1 MSISTKLEPLKL
13 ADEVEQRYIRYL
25 KTTFYFKDAE
35 FRRSFESALDSGH
48 LVKGPYLEATP
59 VYRKEGT
66 TAADLARQFL
76 GDEPDAG
83 FAGALPSYSL
93 YLHQQNAIRRVCQGR
108 NVIVAT
114 GTGSGKTEAYLLP
127 ILFHLYKQ
135 RLAGQAP
142 AGVRALVLYPMNALA
157 NDQRRRLGELGEKFK
172 QGGSGFSFTFGRY
185 TGEAPEREGDTY
197 RKAAARLEDRLAGEL
212 VLRNEM
218 RESPPDILLT
228 NYSMLEY
235 LLLRPKDSQLFDEG
249 RGSTWHFLVLDEAH
263 QYRGTKGMEMAML
276 VRRLKQRL
284 KEGGLTGRLQCIAT
298 SASLGRGAQDR
309 AGLANFARDLFDEP
323 FDEEDVLVEETVD
336 EPAEGSLD
344 LTVKDYGR
352 LGRGAAEQVFESLKG
367 GEFEVDGGDRAATRF
382 SLLQK
387 DRRFVKLRRS
397 LGKPRL
403 VAELVDE
410 VFPEIVER
418 DRQQRLSE
426 YVDLLSATK
435 DPALETSLLSV
446 RYHFFVRALDG
457 AFIRYLPA
465 KQVRLGREENAE
477 SPAAPQGRW
486 FEVGLCQEC
495 GQHFFVGR
503 RDDNGRLGE
512 AIRDPSN
519 DKFGVTFFRPVEAG
533 PDSSADLQATKS
545 CYLCLEC
552 GELGREGLKPRKPAC
567 GHPGFVRVAEE
578 KRGSSREDQVSTCGA
593 CGYQGRDPVREVV
606 HGNDGPNTVIAATL
620 DRGLPEDRRK
630 VLAFADNRQEAAFF
644 AWFLD
649 RTYQNLRDRN
659 IIYSCLKRLA
669 KPDGVAPGTLVC
681 QVRDELISRNLVSPA
696 SDQEQ
701 RLSDAWKIV
710 YREFCT
716 EERRLSLEGVGLVR
730 WHAKL
735 PEGIVIP
742 SILRQPPWSLADAEA
757 KNLLVLLLD
766 SFRNQAAVELYTDP
780 GVSLKWSDLG
790 LRAPRQQAVDLRPR
804 KGVTA
809 WDGLGT
815 RRVEYLARLLA
826 RSGGR
831 ELSGRQRKAEAQQ
844 LLRVIW
850 DELRKAGDSEPLL
863 VRFREA
869 RRINPRWWRVAL
881 VSPRELFCC
890 DTCGGYQAISIR
902 GVCARNRCPGPL
914 SKIGEAPD
922 DLLANHYRR
931 LYQEDLPDQFTC
943 EEHTAQIDRELAAK
957 FQEDFKAG
965 RIHLL
970 SCSTTFEL
978 GVDLEDLDVIFL
990 RNVPPEP
997 FNYAQRVGRAGRRA
1011 GHPGF
1016 ALTYC
1021 RRRPHD
1027 SVHFQDPSRMLAG
1040 KTRPPV
1046 LKLTNEKI
1054 VLRHVAAVALSE
1066 FFRKHSERFGDV
1078 EKLFAELR
1086 APTAV
1091 VDFETFLR
1099 HHETNFAEK
1108 LRAIVPERLWA
1119 SWRDGSWIGKI
1130 ASEHSSL
1137 GLAEE
1142 QASEDYRS
1150 LWVHRQSIL
1159 DELQHSRGDPGMR
1172 RALDRAD
1179 ARADTIA
1186 TENVISF
1193 LSRKAVIPKYGFPV
1207 DVVELDL
1214 LNQRGREVNL
1224 QRNLNI
1230 AVAEFAPGSKV
1241 VANKKLWKSVG
1252 LKTVPGRK
1260 WPRLGYIRCLRHGT
1274 FKRWTAEGPQPE
1286 GRCCQDAQQAEYID
1300 PIFGFTTDGSSSE
1313 PQSRPERLF
1322 TTRPYFSGPRGDQP
1336 EQVDVG
1342 GVAKVR
1348 KASPGYLVV
1357 LCEGRKGQ
1365 GFFICRDCGAGSIKK
1380 ENLGTKKKPDPEH
1393 KTPLGRGCRGQLVQS
1408 ALGHEFLTDVL
1419 RIEFRVASG
1428 GADIWFAYSLGY
1440 ALLSGAAEVLEIPPG
1455 DLNVTVKGGE
1465 GNGVPAEI
1473 VLYDD
1478 DPGGAGLVAQLDKS
1492 QIFRDC
1498 LDEARKRVD
1507 GHCGCPLDEKSC
1519 DRCLRSY
1526 TNQFAHTR
1534 LARGPVYSYL
1544 DRVLKQWRDHAVAV
1558 AG

>member
-1 MSISTKLEPLKL
+1 MSSPAKLEPLKL
-13 ADEVEQRYIRYL
+13 AREVQQRYIRYL
-25 KTTFYFKDAE
+25 KTAFYFKDAE
-35 FRRSFESALDSGH
+35 FRRSFEAALGSGH

-66 TAADLARQFL
+66 TAADLGRQFL
-76 GDEPDAG
+76 GAEPDAG
-83 FAGALPSYSL
+83 FAGALPRYSL

-127 ILFHLYKQ
+127 ILCHLYKQ
-135 RLAGQAP
+135 RLAGQA
-142 AGVRALVLYPMNALA
+142 AASVRALVLYPMNALA
-157 NDQRRRLGELGEKFK
+157 NDQRTKLGELGEKFK
-172 QGGSGFSFTFGRY
+172 RGGSDFSFTYGRY
-185 TGEAPEREGDTY
+185 TGEAPEHKGDPY
-197 RKAAARLEDRLAGEL
+197 RKAAAPLEGEL
-212 VLRNEM
+212 VFRCDM
-218 RESPPDILLT
+218 RDNPPDILLT

-284 KEGGLTGRLQCIAT
+284 KEGGHTGRLQCIAT

-309 AGLANFARDLFDEP
+309 AGLASFAQELFDEP

-336 EPAEGSLD
+336 EPADGSLD
-344 LTVKDYGR
+344 LTVKDYRR
-352 LGRGAAEQVFESLKG
+352 LGRGPADQVFESMHD
-367 GEFEVDGGDRAATRF
+367 GELEVDAGDRAAKQF

-397 LGKPRL
+397 LATPQL
-403 VAELVDE
+403 IAELAGE
-410 VFPEIVER
+410 VFPEIAER

-435 DPALETSLLSV
+435 DPASETSLLSV
-446 RYHFFVRALDG
+446 RYHFFVRALEG

-465 KQVRLGREENAE
+465 KQVRLGQENDAD
-477 SPAAPQGRW
+477 SSAARQGRW

-519 DKFGVTFFRPVEAG
+519 EKFQVTFFRPVQGE
-533 PDSSADLQATKS
+533 PDSSADSQATKS

-567 GHPGFVRVAEE
+567 GHRGFVRMVEE
-578 KRGSSREDQVSTCGA
+578 KRGSTREDQVSTCGA

-649 RTYQNLRDRN
+649 RTYKNLRDRN

-669 KPDGVAPGTLVC
+669 KVAPDGVAPGTLVRE
-681 QVRDELISRNLVSPA
+681 VRNEHIRRRLVSSA
-696 SDQEQ
+696 SDPVQV
-701 RLSDAWKIV
+701 LTKAWGVV

-742 SILRQPPWSLADAEA
+742 SLLRQPPWSLADAEA
-757 KNLLVLLLD
+757 KDLLVLLLD
-766 SFRNQAAVELYTDP
+766 SFRNQAAVELCADP

-790 LRAPRQQAVDLRPR
+790 LRAPQQTVDLRLR
-804 KGVTA
+804 KGVKA
-809 WDGLGT
+809 WDGLRT
-815 RRVEYLARLLA
+815 WRVDYIAHLLA
-826 RSGGR
+826 RSDGR
-831 ELSGRQRKAEAQQ
+831 EPSERQRKEEAQQ
-844 LLRVIW
+844 VLREVW
-850 DELRKAGDSEPLL
+850 DALRKAGDSEPLL
-863 VRFREA
+863 VRVREA

-881 VSPRELFCC
+881 VSPQELFCC
-890 DTCGGYQAISIR
+890 NTCGGHQAISIR
-902 GVCARNRCPGPL
+902 GVCARYRCPGSL
-914 SKIGEAPD
+914 SKIDEAPD
-922 DLLANHYRR
+922 DLLANHYRL

-943 EEHTAQIDRELAAK
+943 EEHTAQIDPELKTK

-1027 SVHFQDPSRMLAG
+1027 SAHFQDPARMLAG

-1066 FFRKHSERFGDV
+1066 FFRANRLRFGKVKDLIGDFQYPHAVSDV
-1078 EKLFAELR
+1078 R
-1086 APTAV
+1086 R
-1091 VDFETFLR
+1091 FL
-1099 HHETNFAEK
+1099 EGQESSVTQK
-1108 LRAIVPERLWA
+1108 LRSVVPDEIRGKLGLD
-1119 SWRDGSWIGKI
+1119 DGSWIDRLTSGD
-1130 ASEHSSL
+1130 AP
-1137 GLAEE
+1137 LARAELSVSGDYQRLSRIEDQYREE
-1142 QASEDYRS
+1142 RDYTGAK
-1150 LWVHRQSIL
+1150 WAQ
-1159 DELQHSRGDPGMR
+1159 R
-1172 RALDRAD
+1172 RAETVARESVLDL
-1179 ARADTIA
+1179 
-1186 TENVISF
+1186 
-1193 LSRKAVIPKYGFPV
+1193 LSRKAIIPKYGFPV

-1214 LNQRGREVNL
+1214 LNERGRGVNL

-1252 LKTVPGRK
+1252 VKKGPGARMGPFKLSSMSASRDIRK
-1260 WPRLGYIRCLRHGT
+1260 LADRKP
-1274 FKRWTAEGPQPE
+1274 A
-1286 GRCCQDAQQAEYID
+1286 A
-1300 PIFGFTTDGSSSE
+1300 
-1313 PQSRPERLF
+1313 
-1322 TTRPYFSGPRGDQP
+1322 RG
-1336 EQVDVG
+1336 
-1342 GVAKVR
+1342 AM
-1348 KASPGYLVV
+1348 
-1357 LCEGRKGQ
+1357 
-1365 GFFICRDCGAGSIKK
+1365 
-1380 ENLGTKKKPDPEH
+1380 
-1393 KTPLGRGCRGQLVQS
+1393 
-1408 ALGHEFLTDVL
+1408 
-1419 RIEFRVASG
+1419 
-1428 GADIWFAYSLGY
+1428 
-1440 ALLSGAAEVLEIPPG
+1440 LSGRSTGRIYRP
-1455 DLNVTVKGGE
+1455 DLR
-1465 GNGVPAEI
+1465 
-1473 VLYDD
+1473 LYDRWK
-1478 DPGGAGLVAQLDKS
+1478 LD
-1492 QIFRDC
+1492 
-1498 LDEARKRVD
+1498 
-1507 GHCGCPLDEKSC
+1507 
-1519 DRCLRSY
+1519 
-1526 TNQFAHTR
+1526 
-1534 LARGPVYSYL
+1534 
-1544 DRVLKQWRDHAVAV
+1544 
-1558 AG
+1558 